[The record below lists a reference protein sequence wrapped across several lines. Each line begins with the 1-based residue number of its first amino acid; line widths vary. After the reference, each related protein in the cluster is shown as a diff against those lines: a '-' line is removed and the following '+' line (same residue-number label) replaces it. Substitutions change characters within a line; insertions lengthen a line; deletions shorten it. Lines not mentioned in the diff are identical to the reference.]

1 LTQIIEGDGVFRYI
15 RKSFSAKIITLVVIN
30 VVTTSLVIGLV
41 TMRSTESFLREKI
54 SEKFPSILV
63 NTKGKIDLWYHNSSM
78 DMAVLAR
85 SPALTKQIKF
95 FLEADD
101 SVSLKTARNAMTTYF
116 EFIRERLP
124 VFKEFAVLGKGN
136 ELVYWSSENVR
147 EYEEYLIGQ
156 REENG
161 TALAISDARVFPG
174 ETEIPQWFLVPVA
187 VNDSLTVTVC
197 AQCYLESIEHL
208 LVDINL
214 SPYGDIYILDFRGC
228 FLTQPRQTT
237 VDMLGEKAM
246 EVPTRQEG
254 PMLVEAYDS
263 YANKRVF
270 GSKVFL
276 PDKKWW
282 LICEEDY
289 KHSMGPVLTTRNK
302 ILVADLFIC
311 ALFILFALKIIRSI
325 LRPVRALADGA
336 KKVKEGMVG
345 VNIQS
350 SSSDEVGLMISTFNE
365 MARNISLAK
374 VELQSKNKILNTQN
388 ETLQEMNEKLERLS
402 VTDGLTG
409 LFNHRHFWNLLN
421 SELTR
426 ANLYKG
432 DIALIVLDVDDFKK
446 INDHFGHSV
455 GDLLLQSIAN
465 TIKET
470 IRETDI
476 ASRYGGEE
484 FAILLPDT
492 DREGVGK
499 AAEKIRSAIASMP
512 FTVPDT
518 GIATRVTVS
527 LGVSVFDGNRRDF
540 FNAADRALYISK
552 SKGKNQVNFALV

>member
-1 LTQIIEGDGVFRYI
+1 DR
-15 RKSFSAKIITLVVIN
+15 
-30 VVTTSLVIGLV
+30 
-41 TMRSTESFLREKI
+41 
-54 SEKFPSILV
+54 
-63 NTKGKIDLWYHNSSM
+63 
-78 DMAVLAR
+78 
-85 SPALTKQIKF
+85 
-95 FLEADD
+95 
-101 SVSLKTARNAMTTYF
+101 
-116 EFIRERLP
+116 
-124 VFKEFAVLGKGN
+124 
-136 ELVYWSSENVR
+136 
-147 EYEEYLIGQ
+147 
-156 REENG
+156 
-161 TALAISDARVFPG
+161 
-174 ETEIPQWFLVPVA
+174 
-187 VNDSLTVTVC
+187 TVTGC

-214 SPYGDIYILDFRGC
+214 SPYGDMYILDFRGC
-228 FLTQPRQTT
+228 FLTQPRRKA
-237 VDMLGEKAM
+237 VAMLGKKAM

-254 PMLVEAYDS
+254 PMLVETYGNFADE
-263 YANKRVF
+263 KVF

-276 PDKKWW
+276 PDRKWW

-289 KHSMGPVLTTRNK
+289 KQSMGPVLTTRNK

-311 ALFILFALKIIRSI
+311 TLFILFALKIIHSI

-345 VNIQS
+345 VNIQAGS
-350 SSSDEVGLMISTFNE
+350 DDEVGLMISTFNE
-365 MARNISLAK
+365 MAKDISLAK
-374 VELQSKNKILNTQN
+374 VELQAKNKILNTQN
-388 ETLQEMNEKLERLS
+388 ETLQDMNEKLERLS

-446 INDHFGHSV
+446 VNDQFGHSV

-465 TIKET
+465 TVKET

-492 DREGVGK
+492 NHEGVLK
-499 AAEKIRSAIASMP
+499 VAEKIRSAIASIP
-512 FTVPDT
+512 FKVPDT
-518 GIATRVTVS
+518 GITTRVTVS
-527 LGVSVFDGNRRDF
+527 IGISVFDGNRRDF

-552 SKGKNQVNFALV
+552 SKGKNQVNFAMV